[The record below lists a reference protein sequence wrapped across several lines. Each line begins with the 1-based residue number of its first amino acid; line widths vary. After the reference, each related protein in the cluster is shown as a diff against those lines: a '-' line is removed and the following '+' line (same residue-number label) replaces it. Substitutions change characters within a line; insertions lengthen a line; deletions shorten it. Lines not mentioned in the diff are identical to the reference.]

1 MKEMLSNRRKGLPTV
16 LATPAD
22 RARDDVARGLTP
34 EKIDSILNLANSGDP
49 RDQAR
54 LCRDVL
60 ERDWS
65 IMHALSTRYGALEGL
80 SWHLDPAPGEPR
92 TAALDALEGE
102 LRACG
107 DSGEPGVT
115 GFAGLLSALEAAM
128 LPGYA
133 AVEKLWTG
141 GGRIAGFAEVP
152 AEAILFLEE
161 GPAVETEEHPRGLPL
176 DPDRF
181 LFHACR
187 VRGGDPARGGL
198 VRPLAW
204 LHCFANVGVKDMLGF
219 VERHGMPF
227 IVGKVDQTGWESE
240 RGAVK
245 RLIRNFGP
253 SGGGV
258 FTRNVELQLLETHS
272 TGDVYFRLLEYLDD
286 AVARVVLGQ
295 TASSGDSAGLSKG
308 DAQSKVRQDLLEAD
322 CRRVES
328 AVRSGL
334 LAQWMRYNAP
344 GEAVPSLKLECEAP
358 EDRLQLAQTLAA
370 LAGAG
375 LEADPEEMSA
385 RFGFTLTRRPQQG
398 AQTGAGFPMA
408 AEPSPEPAKGA
419 AQAAAA
425 WLGPVAEAADA
436 LAECEDPDEFRK
448 GLERLE
454 AAALSADSAPFEEAL
469 ADTIATGIAAGA
481 AEADRRMA
489 QKAKQAAKE
498 AKG

>member
-1 MKEMLSNRRKGLPTV
+1 MKEIPSNRKKGLPTIM
-16 LATPAD
+16 ATLAD
-22 RARDDVARGLTP
+22 RAREDVARGLEP
-34 EKIDSILNLANSGDP
+34 ARIDAILALANSGDP

-54 LCRDVL
+54 LCRDIL

-65 IMHALSTRYGALEGL
+65 IMQAMATRCGALEGL
-80 SWHLDPAPGEPR
+80 RWHLEPSGGGER
-92 TAALDALEGE
+92 TGAIEELEGQ
-102 LRACG
+102 LRSCG

-115 GFAGLLSALEAAM
+115 GFAGLLSALETAI

-133 AVEKLWTG
+133 VVEKLWLG

-152 AEAILFLEE
+152 AEAVLFLGD
-161 GPAVETEEHPRGLPL
+161 GPAVETEEHPQGMPL

-181 LFHACR
+181 LLHATSAH
-187 VRGGDPARGGL
+187 GDPARGGL

-272 TGDVYFRLLEYLDD
+272 TGDVYFKMLEYMDD

-322 CRRVES
+322 CRRVEAS
-328 AVRSGL
+328 VRSGL

-344 GEAVPSLKLECEAP
+344 GEAAPVLKLECEAP

-375 LEADPEEMSA
+375 LEADAEEMSA
-385 RFGFTLTRRPQQG
+385 RFGFKLKLRPQSPPVG
-398 AQTGAGFPMA
+398 AFAMAGEGAPDAPRGASKA
-408 AEPSPEPAKGA
+408 AT
-419 AQAAAA
+419 A

-436 LAECEDPDEFRK
+436 LAECDDPEEFRK

-454 AAALSADSAPFEEAL
+454 AAALSVDSAQFEEVL
-469 ADTIATGIAAGA
+469 ADAMASGVAAGA
-481 AEADRRMA
+481 GDADRRMA
-489 QKAKQAAKE
+489 EKAGKAVKE